1 MNLSLKQTPIRI
13 SFFILTLALI
23 LPAASRAQGTNPNM
37 QVDKENQQDQDQQ
50 LKQRALQNGQ
60 PVAKVDPK
68 EEAAYKEF
76 FGATLQDPDKK
87 IQLGQNFLQKYPSS
101 RYAESVDAG
110 LVQAYYVKQDWKDF
124 YDFADKAL
132 ALKPDDVDVLIVVGW
147 VIPHAYDP
155 NDPDASKKLDQAE
168 ANEKKAISIVP
179 TLPKPSN
186 LTDDQFNTAKAE
198 KLAEAHS
205 GLGLVYFRRQN
216 FDDAAKELV
225 LATQGIQNPDATD
238 LYALGA
244 ALQNTQHYT
253 DAASAFD
260 RCAQIQGSLQDRC
273 KDLSAAAQKLAAQS
287 KK

>member
-13 SFFILTLALI
+13 SLFILALALI
-23 LPAASRAQGTNPNM
+23 LSAASRAQGTNPNM

-50 LKQRALQNGQ
+50 LKQRTMQNGQ
-60 PVAKVDPK
+60 PAAKVDPK
-68 EEAAYKEF
+68 EEAAYKAF
-76 FGATLQDPDKK
+76 FGTTLQEPDKK
-87 IQLGQNFLQKYPSS
+87 IQLGQDFLQKYPSS

-124 YDFADKAL
+124 FDTADKAL
-132 ALKPDDVDVLIVVGW
+132 ALKADDVDVLIVVGW

-168 ANEKKAISIVP
+168 ADEKKAISIVP
-179 TLPKPSN
+179 GLPKPSN

-225 LATQGIQNPDATD
+225 LATQGIQNPDPTD
-238 LYALGA
+238 LFALGA
-244 ALQNTQHYT
+244 ALQNTQHYG
-253 DAASAFD
+253 DAAGAFD
-260 RCAQIQGSLQDRC
+260 RCAQIQSSLQDRC
-273 KDLSAAAQKLAAQS
+273 KEQSAAAQKLAAQS